1 MWWRGWELEKRRWR
15 WSGQIGMAR
24 CPGWGCQL
32 ILSWQLSSPGMRPI
46 RTVLHVAW
54 QTLEDCG
61 VNLPGELMA
70 LRQLIHDSLGEGR
83 HTSEG
88 NLGRQTRV
96 SVKTPLSCALFD
108 AHFRSLDLAGIPQGQ
123 GNVSCYV
130 TGDDLTKVLGPGWS
144 SRAYSTSTVTY
155 VNFHELI
162 HLQWGYKARF
172 TYSHENCD
180 R

>member
-1 MWWRGWELEKRRWR
+1 MVERRGDGEEEEVKVKWANWDGPESWVRLSANPELATFLTQNEANPD
-15 WSGQIGMAR
+15 STTLAR
-24 CPGWGCQL
+24 L
-32 ILSWQLSSPGMRPI
+32 
-46 RTVLHVAW
+46 
-54 QTLEDCG
+54 TLGDCD
-61 VNLPGELMA
+61 VNLPDELMA

-172 TYSHENCD
+172 TYSHENCH